1 VLFEQTHRLFVDG
14 GAAHA
19 DAGRRAEDVQEAL
32 PSPAPAA
39 AAAREERGRFVAAF
53 IARDSQ
59 VRQGALSPR
68 A

>member
-1 VLFEQTHRLFVDG
+1 VSFEQTHRLFVDR

-19 DAGRRAEDVQEAL
+19 DAGRRAEEVQDAL
-32 PSPAPAA
+32 APASAA

-53 IARDSQ
+53 IARDFQ

>member
-1 VLFEQTHRLFVDG
+1 MSFEQAHRLFVDR
-14 GAAHA
+14 GAAHS
-19 DAGRRAEDVQEAL
+19 DPGRRAEEVQDAL
-32 PSPAPAA
+32 PPASAA
-39 AAAREERGRFVAAF
+39 ASAREERGRFVAAF

>member
-1 VLFEQTHRLFVDG
+1 MLFEKTHRLVVDG

-19 DAGRRAEDVQEAL
+19 DAGRRAEEVQDAL
-32 PSPAPAA
+32 TPAAPPAA
-39 AAAREERGRFVAAF
+39 AARQERGRFVAAF
-53 IARDSQ
+53 VARDSQ

>member
-19 DAGRRAEDVQEAL
+19 DAGRRAEEVQDAL
-32 PSPAPAA
+32 PPPAPAA

>member
-1 VLFEQTHRLFVDG
+1 MFEQTHRLFVDG

-19 DAGRRAEDVQEAL
+19 DPGRRAEEVQDAL
-32 PSPAPAA
+32 ATPPPAA

-53 IARDSQ
+53 IARDFQ